1 MKLFIK
7 KLSTYFNPCWKNISF
22 IPAYNCIEWQRT
34 RDVRFL
40 VKNIDYENMPPMFI
54 NQKNKLISAGNGLD
68 LQCTQYEINSTK
80 RNENIFILMKKIEAK
95 RFDFNYIINIC
106 KYMMIAGKD
115 EDFIKELTKSGYII
129 DNSKSFID
137 ELQNV
142 LKRNENKLIGIASDE
157 AELKVLTKCVGGNN
171 YDVEDLLSDLEKFHK
186 KDFIDLKKITMLR
199 YLSLKNQM
207 NTFIEK
213 SKQKKVSHGK

>member
-1 MKLFIK
+1 
-7 KLSTYFNPCWKNISF
+7 
-22 IPAYNCIEWQRT
+22 
-34 RDVRFL
+34 
-40 VKNIDYENMPPMFI
+40 
-54 NQKNKLISAGNGLD
+54 
-68 LQCTQYEINSTK
+68 
-80 RNENIFILMKKIEAK
+80 
-95 RFDFNYIINIC
+95 
-106 KYMMIAGKD
+106 MMIAGKD